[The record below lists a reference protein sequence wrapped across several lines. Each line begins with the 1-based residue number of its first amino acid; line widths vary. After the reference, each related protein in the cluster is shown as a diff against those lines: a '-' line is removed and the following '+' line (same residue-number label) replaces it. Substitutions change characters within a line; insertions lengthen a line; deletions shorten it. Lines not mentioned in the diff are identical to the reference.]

1 MASKFL
7 EEIRRH
13 MRMRGYSLKTEKAY
27 LYWIKYFIRFHKLKH
42 PKDIGEREVTAFLS
56 YLANEQCVAIN
67 TQKVALN
74 AIAYLYNQ
82 FLQLPLGDLG
92 FTYAKKPRKLPN
104 VLTANEVQA
113 ILSHLSGVNHT
124 IFSLL
129 YGSGLRISECLRLR
143 IQDLDF
149 TNLSLTVRD
158 GKGKKDR
165 VTLLSPV
172 IISLLQQQIDRVSTI
187 QKNDNK
193 QGIGPSLPHALG
205 KKYPNAF
212 KQSSWMF
219 IFPSTTISRHPLTNQ
234 LCRHHLHDS
243 SPRKALKRAVQQ
255 AKIFNKRI
263 TCHTFR
269 HSFATELL
277 RSGQDIRTVQELLGH
292 SDVATT
298 QIYTHVIGEHFAG
311 TVSPLNKISI
321 ASHKTNP

>member
-27 LYWIKYFIRFHKLKH
+27 LYWIKYFICFNKLKH
-42 PKDIGEREVTAFLS
+42 PKDMGENEVTSFLS
-56 YLANEQCVAIN
+56 YLANEQYVAIN

-74 AIAYLYNQ
+74 AMAYLYNQ
-82 FLQLPLGDLG
+82 FLQTPLGDLG
-92 FTYAKKPRKLPN
+92 FSYAKKTRKLPS
-104 VLTANEVQA
+104 VLTPNEIQL
-113 ILSHLSGVNHT
+113 ILSHLSGTNHT

-129 YGSGLRISECLRLR
+129 YGSGLRVNECLRLR
-143 IQDLDF
+143 VQDLDLN
-149 TNLSLTVRD
+149 NLCLTVRD

-172 IISLLQQQIDRVSTI
+172 VITPLKLQIKKASSI

-193 QGIGPSLPHALG
+193 QGIGPYLPNALG

-212 KQSSWMF
+212 RQIAWMY
-219 IFPSTTISRHPLTNQ
+219 IFPSATIRRHPLTNQ
-234 LCRHHLHDS
+234 LCHDHLHDS
-243 SPRKALKRAVQQ
+243 SPRKALKRAAQQ
-255 AKIFNKRI
+255 AKMFNKRV

-277 RSGQDIRTVQELLGH
+277 RSGHNIRTVQELLGH

-298 QIYTHVIGEHFAG
+298 QIYTHVIGDHFAG
-311 TVSPLNKISI
+311 TVSPLDKISVNYR
-321 ASHKTNP
+321 KENQ

>member
-42 PKDIGEREVTAFLS
+42 PKDIGESELTAFLS
-56 YLANEQCVAIN
+56 YLANEQCVVIN

-129 YGSGLRISECLRLR
+129 YVSGLRISECLRLR

-219 IFPSTTISRHPLTNQ
+219 IFPSTIISRHPVTNQ

>member
-1 MASKFL
+1 MASKFI

-13 MRMRGYSLKTEKAY
+13 MRRRGYSLKTEKAY
-27 LYWIKYFIRFHKLKH
+27 LYWIKYFIRFNRLKH
-42 PKDIGEREVTAFLS
+42 PKDMGATEVTAFLS
-56 YLANEQCVAIN
+56 YLANEQHVAIN

-92 FTYAKKPRKLPN
+92 FTYAKKQRKVPS
-104 VLTANEVQA
+104 VLTPNEVQL
-113 ILSHLSGVNHT
+113 ILSHLSGVNHI

-129 YGSGLRISECLRLR
+129 YGSGLRINECLRIR
-143 IQDLDF
+143 VQDLDLN
-149 TNLSLTVRD
+149 NLSLIVRD
-158 GKGKKDR
+158 GKGKNDR
-165 VTLLSPV
+165 VTLLSPAL
-172 IISLLQQQIDRVSTI
+172 IGPLQLQI
-187 QKNDNK
+187 QKASKIQEKDNK
-193 QGIGPSLPHALG
+193 QGIGPSLPNALG
-205 KKYPNAF
+205 KKYPTAF
-212 KQSSWMF
+212 KQIAWMF
-219 IFPSTTISRHPLTNQ
+219 IFPSITVCRHPLTNQ

-243 SPRKALKRAVQQ
+243 APRKALKRAVQQ

-298 QIYTHVIGEHFAG
+298 QIYTHVIGEHFVG
-311 TVSPLNKISI
+311 TVSPLNKISVQN
-321 ASHKTNP
+321 HKANQ

>member
-1 MASKFL
+1 MASKFI

-27 LYWIKYFIRFHKLKH
+27 IYWIKYFIRFNKLKH
-42 PKDIGEREVTAFLS
+42 PQDMGTTEVTAYLS
-56 YLANEQCVAIN
+56 YLANEQHVAIN

-74 AIAYLYNQ
+74 AIAFLYNQ
-82 FLQLPLGDLG
+82 FLQRHLGDLG
-92 FTYAKKPRKLPN
+92 FTYAKKQRKVPS
-104 VLTANEVQA
+104 VLTPNEVQL
-113 ILSHLSGVNHT
+113 ILSHLSGVNHS

-129 YGSGLRISECLRLR
+129 YGSGLRVNECLRIR
-143 IQDLDF
+143 VQDLDLQY
-149 TNLSLTVRD
+149 LSLTVRD

-165 VTLLSPV
+165 VTLLSPTL
-172 IISLLQQQIDRVSTI
+172 IDSLQLQI
-187 QKNDNK
+187 QKASKIQEEDIK

-212 KQSSWMF
+212 KQIAWMF
-219 IFPSTTISRHPLTNQ
+219 IFPSLSI
-234 LCRHHLHDS
+234 CRHHLHDS
-243 SPRKALKRAVQQ
+243 APRKALKRAVQQ

-298 QIYTHVIGEHFAG
+298 QIYNHVIGEHFAG
-311 TVSPLNKISI
+311 TVSPQNKIFI
-321 ASHKTNP
+321 ENYKENQ

>member
-27 LYWIKYFIRFHKLKH
+27 LYWIKYFIRFNKLKH
-42 PKDIGEREVTAFLS
+42 PKEIGDNEVTDFLS
-56 YLANEQCVAIN
+56 YLANEQYVAIN

-82 FLQLPLGDLG
+82 FLQTPLGDLG

-104 VLTANEVQA
+104 VLTPNEVQL
-113 ILSHLSGVNHT
+113 ILSHLSGVNHM

-129 YGSGLRISECLRLR
+129 YGSGLRVNECLRLR
-143 IQDLDF
+143 VQDLDF

-165 VTLLSPV
+165 VTLLSPAV
-172 IISLLQQQIDRVSTI
+172 IAPLQLQIERVSTI
-187 QKNDNK
+187 QKSDNR

-212 KQSSWMF
+212 KTLPWMF
-219 IFPSTTISRHPLTNQ
+219 IFPSKIICRHPITNQ

-243 SPRKALKRAVQQ
+243 SPRKALKRAVQK
-255 AKIFNKRI
+255 AEIISKRI

-311 TVSPLNKISI
+311 TVSPLNKIFI
-321 ASHKTNP
+321 ENYKENQ